1 MDHQTKPLIR
11 SHVLVTIAVLFVA
24 GITLFGITNN
34 PGEIIRQD
42 VLMGP
47 IIATS
52 RIVIPL
58 LFVIGVLY
66 LFASIKKCE
75 SCGKILFWRKTR
87 N

>member
-58 LFVIGVLY
+58 ILVVGVLY
-66 LFASIKKCE
+66 LFANIKKCE
-75 SCGKILFWRKTR
+75 SCGKILFWRRSR